1 MTVMGRE
8 LRKRAGR
15 ALAGVAA
22 TGARARGLS
31 RAVWAGGSVAA
42 LTALGLL
49 GVLTTQAE
57 SVPGTAATLSIYS
70 SRQEFL
76 IAPLL
81 ERYEEMSG
89 VTVEAVFIKKGM
101 LERLKAEG
109 RNSPA
114 DVVLTTDVASLAAM
128 AGAGV
133 LQAVDSPTLEAN
145 VPARF
150 RDAEGLWFGLTTRAR
165 AIYYAKGRVDP
176 SQLSTYED
184 LTDASWRGRICMRSG
199 HHDYNRALVASFVAH
214 FGEAPAEAWLRGLK
228 ANLARKPQ
236 GNERAQIRAISE
248 GVCDLALGNTYY
260 MGKMKEDP
268 EQRAWADAVA
278 IFFPNQ
284 DDRGTHVNISGVA
297 ITRSSEDPDA
307 AVAFV
312 EFLTSD
318 EGQALYAGR
327 NYEYPVKEGV
337 RLAAEVESWG
347 PFAADGIALSEVA
360 KHQAAATRIV
370 DRVGFDE

>member
-1 MTVMGRE
+1 MV
-8 LRKRAGR
+8 
-15 ALAGVAA
+15 
-22 TGARARGLS
+22 
-31 RAVWAGGSVAA
+31 A
-42 LTALGLL
+42 LTALGLA
-49 GVLTTQAE
+49 GVLASQAK
-57 SVPGTAATLSIYS
+57 SVPGAASTLSIYS

-76 IAPLL
+76 IAPIL
-81 ERYEEMSG
+81 ERYEEITG
-89 VTVEAVFIKKGM
+89 VTVEAVFIKKGI

-114 DVVLTTDVASLAAM
+114 DVVLTTDAASLAAM

-133 LQAVDSPTLEAN
+133 LQAIDSPTLKAN

-150 RDAEGLWFGLTTRAR
+150 RDADGLWFGLTTRAR

-176 SQLSTYED
+176 SELSTYED
-184 LTDASWRGRICMRSG
+184 LTDARWRGRICMRSG
-199 HHDYNRALVASFVAH
+199 HHGYNRALLASFIAH
-214 FGEAPAEAWLRGLK
+214 RGEAAAEAWLARLK
-228 ANLARKPQ
+228 DNLARRPQ
-236 GNERAQIRAISE
+236 GNERAQIRAIAE
-248 GVCDLALGNTYY
+248 GVCDIALGNTYY

-284 DDRGTHVNISGVA
+284 DGRGTHVNISGVA
-297 ITRSSEDPDA
+297 ITRSSDDPDA

-318 EGQALYAGR
+318 EAQALYAER

-347 PFAADGIALSEVA
+347 AFAADGIALNEVA
-360 KHQAAATRIV
+360 RYQAAATRIV

>member
-81 ERYEEMSG
+81 ERYEEITG
-89 VTVEAVFIKKGM
+89 VTVEAVFIKKGI

-114 DVVLTTDVASLAAM
+114 DVVLTTDAASLAAM

-133 LQAVDSPTLEAN
+133 LQAIDSPTLKAN

-150 RDAEGLWFGLTTRAR
+150 RDADGLWFGLTTRAR

-214 FGEAPAEAWLRGLK
+214 FGARRRPRRGCARLK

-297 ITRSSEDPDA
+297 H
-307 AVAFV
+307 
-312 EFLTSD
+312 
-318 EGQALYAGR
+318 
-327 NYEYPVKEGV
+327 YPEQRG
-337 RLAAEVESWG
+337 S
-347 PFAADGIALSEVA
+347 
-360 KHQAAATRIV
+360 
-370 DRVGFDE
+370 